1 MPGWGD
7 ASNQV
12 EQHVP
17 FPSIPSESLVAK
29 PHWLQEL
36 SAPHSNS
43 RAALQEVHTQPGA
56 LLVGITF
63 ACFDNRSCRDCS
75 HARFGPGGFHTQ
87 SASRQD
93 FWRHIPGKVSKQWP
107 CTGPEA
113 EMFAWLSGI
122 EQCVCSHAQERSSVW
137 DNNLE
142 INDSYPAVPGF
153 KDSVVLQN
161 VEYPETLPRLRA
173 KLPPGPRLRSVPTFR
188 AAESETMQGEPLLI
202 GTLMHIKLEESVQQM
217 TVTLYANG
225 FSMSPLV
232 GGGSDARRVNRAW
245 SPFSLVEKCQVKT
258 LQHSAY
264 WAVFKLTVFRA
275 GGHDLCLYFACTG
288 GNAYKERDRWVEKIG
303 VLVSQVTRS
312 LFPPAEIK
320 VQPLPG
326 IESTSTRIL
335 AGFLLQGCNMDT
347 CQLVYAELHA
357 YVAGEAKLTL
367 YRDEWCDRELTT
379 IVLSNASTVSTR
391 SGVHCNVFG
400 IDHHR
405 FCARDADEKELW
417 LRAVSNVKVKLM
429 FEAPDPTSEEL
440 WIFRHSV
447 QERIALLDGSRSDQA
462 PEALL
467 LEVTNRPPVSPNGDS
482 VDPDPIEDPSPSPK
496 KESLLQGGGSGDVAA
511 GPTAGPSKPRTQV
524 ASEGQAPVQSQ
535 ANMQAAEGDLSEGPT
550 AVDVKVLCGVAAE
563 QTDEHVLP
571 GEGSVAARV
580 PRARVAG
587 RLRDVATHEATLR
600 TRSPGDEA
608 EEPDVAAESLQ
619 AHSSTLQS
627 RHALVPQLSVEGHEM
642 SEKALECI
650 ANCSGAQPRLI
661 VPHQPH
667 QGIAI

>member
-1 MPGWGD
+1 
-7 ASNQV
+7 
-12 EQHVP
+12 
-17 FPSIPSESLVAK
+17 
-29 PHWLQEL
+29 
-36 SAPHSNS
+36 
-43 RAALQEVHTQPGA
+43 
-56 LLVGITF
+56 
-63 ACFDNRSCRDCS
+63 
-75 HARFGPGGFHTQ
+75 
-87 SASRQD
+87 
-93 FWRHIPGKVSKQWP
+93 
-107 CTGPEA
+107 
-113 EMFAWLSGI
+113 MFAWLSGI
-122 EQCVCSHAQERSSVW
+122 EQCVCSHAQDRGTVW
-137 DNNLE
+137 DTNLE
-142 INDSYPAVPGF
+142 INDSFPAVPGF
-153 KDSVVLQN
+153 KDSLVLQST
-161 VEYPETLPRLRA
+161 EYPETLPRLRG

-188 AAESETMQGEPLLI
+188 ASESETMHGEPLLL

-225 FSMSPLV
+225 FSMSPMA
-232 GGGSDARRVNRAW
+232 GGSDTKRVNRAW

-264 WAVFKLTVFRA
+264 WAVFKLTVFRS

-303 VLVSQVTRS
+303 SLCGEVTRS
-312 LFPPAEIK
+312 LFPPAAEIK

-367 YRDEWCDRELTT
+367 YRDEWCDRELST
-379 IVLSNASTVSTR
+379 IILSNASTVSTR

-429 FEAPDPTSEEL
+429 FEAPDPTPEEL

-447 QERIALLDGSRSDQA
+447 QERIALLDGTRATQTT
-462 PEALL
+462 EALL

-482 VDPDPIEDPSPSPK
+482 VDPDPIEDPHPEGPTPK
-496 KESLLQGGGSGDVAA
+496 AEAFRQGGGSGDVAA
-511 GPTAGPSKPRTQV
+511 GPANASNPPAPAQV
-524 ASEGQAPVQSQ
+524 HTLKVPEP
-535 ANMQAAEGDLSEGPT
+535 AEGDLSEGPAAE
-550 AVDVKVLCGVAAE
+550 AVDAKEVAAE
-563 QTDEHVLP
+563 QTDEQLHP

-580 PRARVAG
+580 PRARAAPR
-587 RLRDVATHEATLR
+587 RLKDVATHEATLR
-600 TRSPGDEA
+600 TNTTEEV

-619 AHSSTLQS
+619 AHPCLGDLLVRDGRILEGVGRNSIDSRINGALSASSVGFKLQNPIS
-627 RHALVPQLSVEGHEM
+627 RTPKAICCPFENAEGLFTSRRRCSVGGQLTDNSLPQPEPGLARHKV
-642 SEKALECI
+642 A
-650 ANCSGAQPRLI
+650 ANTKQHNFF
-661 VPHQPH
+661 PHFLLPFAKVADH
-667 QGIAI
+667 FSDV

>member
-1 MPGWGD
+1 MAYGSKGGYGDSRGFGGASGLGSTRSAGGLSGLGGGVLARAGPQGRATRKPNTRQGLDDEQTEEIREAFSLFDTEQSGAIDARELKAALRALGFEVKKEDVRRMLADIGKDPSQPIDFNEFCEMMKGRMPD
-7 ASNQV
+7 KNSRV
-12 EQHVP
+12 EIDKVFALFDEDETGKISFRNLKRIAQELG
-17 FPSIPSESLVAK
+17 ESLTDEE
-29 PHWLQEL
+29 LQEMIEEADRDGDGL
-36 SAPHSNS
+36 ISPEEFYRVMRKCEMGSAVATPWTIGT
-43 RAALQEVHTQPGA
+43 AMKTEGA
-56 LLVGITF
+56 LRVFIRQQL
-63 ACFDNRSCRDCS
+63 ACASPSVKPVDDCS

-447 QERIALLDGSRSDQA
+447 QERIALLDDEDGS
-462 PEALL
+462 
-467 LEVTNRPPVSPNGDS
+467 NF
-482 VDPDPIEDPSPSPK
+482 
-496 KESLLQGGGSGDVAA
+496 
-511 GPTAGPSKPRTQV
+511 
-524 ASEGQAPVQSQ
+524 
-535 ANMQAAEGDLSEGPT
+535 
-550 AVDVKVLCGVAAE
+550 
-563 QTDEHVLP
+563 
-571 GEGSVAARV
+571 
-580 PRARVAG
+580 
-587 RLRDVATHEATLR
+587 
-600 TRSPGDEA
+600 
-608 EEPDVAAESLQ
+608 
-619 AHSSTLQS
+619 
-627 RHALVPQLSVEGHEM
+627 M
-642 SEKALECI
+642 S
-650 ANCSGAQPRLI
+650 
-661 VPHQPH
+661 
-667 QGIAI
+667 